1 MAPFLTAALAP
12 SNGLLF
18 PIVALCLSLLLW
30 RFWRFVIRP
39 KLRPLD
45 PKELPYWIPIVGHA
59 AAFFN
64 NSYVLLRNGDKYFR
78 GSKESYAVE
87 VMGQTIYVVTSARD
101 SAEIYKNTAT
111 MSFEIFVRKFIRSCG
126 ASDEL
131 LDRLYGTPP
140 SVAGDVENRSL
151 GDKTHDFHGM
161 QLFPGGHLPEFTAIF
176 KDFLEDAVRMDRL
189 PGKRYITASGEGWV
203 NLRLMK
209 FVSDYFVD
217 AGQRTYFG
225 NLLGEIDPD
234 LIWTFLELEDRSWQ
248 ILYEIP
254 AVFAR
259 KAHAARDGIIDAIQ
273 KWFETPP
280 EDRPDGSWWMTTM
293 EAEMK
298 ALGFNTR
305 EMATTVVPIY
315 IGSNTS
321 TRKACF
327 WLLSFL
333 LFNPQ
338 LIDIIREETKP
349 ALGNGPVD
357 LEYLKN
363 SCPQLNAIWMETLRM
378 ATSAASFRFL
388 TEDTMVGNKLL
399 RKGNRVLVPS
409 RQLHYDPDA
418 FGDDVQAFNPERFL
432 TGNKLT
438 MGRNWKP
445 FGGGK
450 NQYPGRFV
458 AQQQTFL
465 FVTLLLHRFDI
476 EMLPGQSFPRPKK
489 TDIIRSRTGCQGCR
503 ERKTKCDEQKPT
515 CGTCT
520 RLGKVCRRDREF
532 KFQVTTG
539 RAEAAVP
546 SSTSQTSEMTGS
558 DGSAFA
564 DLDLIRSLQHTE
576 RDIFYSTYWECQ
588 CLPALHPIFH
598 SMSRLIAENGMLK
611 DAVLALSSCNLSR
624 LHAEQRT
631 QSTTSMGLFSPSLVH
646 QTRSQL
652 YYSSAIRR
660 FASLNQ
666 LEYQANATLS
676 LTVLVLFAYIE
687 SSMGNFHGFS
697 CHVQGLS
704 DLFID
709 IHDAVLRTTLAPFL
723 SAWMQVRFVV
733 WWARAY
739 FSSIEVHQQLPSI
752 ALPPALNT
760 PYTSLHERRVTI
772 LSIMCEA
779 HRITFQTALKH
790 WSSDTTSIDPNPG
803 EAVNT
808 EVLLAEQSHRLDEW
822 LSHLP
827 PSEQPIPLD
836 SNTPSHTPQT
846 NQPIIFP
853 SHDAALNFAYSLIAR
868 IMTSPSFL
876 TTLPSANPTHLGQE
890 CSASKPFLVILL
902 RVLAGISLRTSLVQN
917 TYTIGFSSL
926 LLASLLRC
934 QDPTLGLEIQTWLQK
949 LHDVHPTEEGAF
961 PVYQALRVARAVN
974 RQRSEHGF
982 DVFAVSLP
990 VDDGG
995 GWPKF
1000 SAYNSQRIEVLLFH
1014 GKWREGG
1021 MLGVMR
1027 VGV

>member
-1 MAPFLTAALAP
+1 MALFLKAALAP
-12 SNGLLF
+12 SNSFLF
-18 PIVALCLSLLLW
+18 PIVALCSSLLLW

-101 SAEIYKNTAT
+101 SAEIYKNTTT

-131 LDRLYGTPP
+131 LDRLYGAPP
-140 SVAGDVENRSL
+140 LAGDVESRSL

-176 KDFLEDAVRMDRL
+176 KEFLEDSVRMDRL

-225 NLLGEIDPD
+225 KRLGEIDPD

-280 EDRPDGSWWMTTM
+280 EDRPDGSWWMNTM

-327 WLLSFL
+327 WLLAFL
-333 LFNPQ
+333 LFNPE
-338 LIDIIREETKP
+338 LIEIVREETKP
-349 ALGNGPVD
+349 ALSNGPVD

-363 SCPQLNAIWMETLRM
+363 NCPQLNAIWMETLRM

-388 TEDTMVGNKLL
+388 TEDTMVGGNLL

-409 RQLHYDPDA
+409 RQLHYDTDA

-450 NQYPGRFV
+450 NQCPGRFV

-476 EMLPGQSFPRPKK
+476 EMLPGQSFPRWAEGDPFPGMMPAKNGDDLIVRV
-489 TDIIRSRTGCQGCR
+489 T
-503 ERKTKCDEQKPT
+503 ERK
-515 CGTCT
+515 
-520 RLGKVCRRDREF
+520 
-532 KFQVTTG
+532 
-539 RAEAAVP
+539 AV
-546 SSTSQTSEMTGS
+546 
-558 DGSAFA
+558 
-564 DLDLIRSLQHTE
+564 
-576 RDIFYSTYWECQ
+576 
-588 CLPALHPIFH
+588 
-598 SMSRLIAENGMLK
+598 
-611 DAVLALSSCNLSR
+611 
-624 LHAEQRT
+624 
-631 QSTTSMGLFSPSLVH
+631 
-646 QTRSQL
+646 
-652 YYSSAIRR
+652 
-660 FASLNQ
+660 
-666 LEYQANATLS
+666 
-676 LTVLVLFAYIE
+676 
-687 SSMGNFHGFS
+687 
-697 CHVQGLS
+697 
-704 DLFID
+704 
-709 IHDAVLRTTLAPFL
+709 
-723 SAWMQVRFVV
+723 
-733 WWARAY
+733 
-739 FSSIEVHQQLPSI
+739 
-752 ALPPALNT
+752 
-760 PYTSLHERRVTI
+760 
-772 LSIMCEA
+772 
-779 HRITFQTALKH
+779 
-790 WSSDTTSIDPNPG
+790 
-803 EAVNT
+803 
-808 EVLLAEQSHRLDEW
+808 
-822 LSHLP
+822 
-827 PSEQPIPLD
+827 
-836 SNTPSHTPQT
+836 
-846 NQPIIFP
+846 
-853 SHDAALNFAYSLIAR
+853 
-868 IMTSPSFL
+868 
-876 TTLPSANPTHLGQE
+876 
-890 CSASKPFLVILL
+890 
-902 RVLAGISLRTSLVQN
+902 
-917 TYTIGFSSL
+917 
-926 LLASLLRC
+926 
-934 QDPTLGLEIQTWLQK
+934 
-949 LHDVHPTEEGAF
+949 
-961 PVYQALRVARAVN
+961 
-974 RQRSEHGF
+974 
-982 DVFAVSLP
+982 
-990 VDDGG
+990 
-995 GWPKF
+995 
-1000 SAYNSQRIEVLLFH
+1000 
-1014 GKWREGG
+1014 
-1021 MLGVMR
+1021 
-1027 VGV
+1027 